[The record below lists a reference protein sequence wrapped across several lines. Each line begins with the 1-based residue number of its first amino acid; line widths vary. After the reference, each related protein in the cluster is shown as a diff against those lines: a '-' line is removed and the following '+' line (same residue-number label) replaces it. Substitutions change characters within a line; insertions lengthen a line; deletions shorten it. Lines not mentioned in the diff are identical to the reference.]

1 MLRDETRVERE
12 RLAGREAAVAA
23 AESALEGHRR
33 DLERQ
38 AAEIN
43 TALQVRCWPCR
54 TACGLLVVV
63 VVVVVVVKGGLF
75 CRERAGADVDGS
87 CGRG

>member
-1 MLRDETRVERE
+1 MKAAEVLRDETRVERE

-43 TALQVRCWPCR
+43 AALQVRVSLPR
-54 TACGLLVVV
+54 TACGPAW
-63 VVVVVVVKGGLF
+63 
-75 CRERAGADVDGS
+75 C
-87 CGRG
+87 CC